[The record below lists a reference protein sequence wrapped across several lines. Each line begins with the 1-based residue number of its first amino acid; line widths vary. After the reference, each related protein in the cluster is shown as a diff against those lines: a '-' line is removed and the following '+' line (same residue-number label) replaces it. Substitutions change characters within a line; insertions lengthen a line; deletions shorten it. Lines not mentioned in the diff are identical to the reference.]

1 MIADL
6 HAHYPMHL
14 STEVR
19 GSYLKLV
26 RSRRGRLELLDLAR
40 SLAVRVASLVANY
53 RSFDA
58 GPRVTV
64 PLMRAGGY
72 GVALSVLYSPF
83 DEMDLTKPYAAPPDR
98 AYFGALLRQLEMV
111 EAELAREHAE
121 TATVA
126 RNPAELDAAL
136 AAGKVALVHCVEG
149 GFHLGASE
157 EQVERDVTELAQR
170 GVAYVT
176 LAHLFYRQV
185 ATNAN
190 ALPFLPD
197 RLYDLFFP
205 QPESG
210 LAPLGRAAIRAML
223 RERVIVDLSH
233 ASERALADAFALLDE
248 LDPRREA
255 PVIAS
260 HVACRFGSERY
271 NLTDPAIERI
281 AERDGVVGLILAE
294 HQAADGLRRPRS
306 LGDSLA
312 ILFAHCDRI
321 RALTGSHRHTALGTD
336 LDGFIKPTLPGLE
349 DAGAMASVERALRER
364 YGDADGELIASG
376 NALRLLRSYWRGR
389 VDGP

>member
-14 STEVR
+14 SPEVR

-136 AAGKVALVHCVEG
+136 AAGKVALVHCPEG
-149 GFHLGASE
+149 GF
-157 EQVERDVTELAQR
+157 
-170 GVAYVT
+170 
-176 LAHLFYRQV
+176 
-185 ATNAN
+185 
-190 ALPFLPD
+190 
-197 RLYDLFFP
+197 
-205 QPESG
+205 
-210 LAPLGRAAIRAML
+210 APLGRAAIRAML

-260 HVACRFGSERY
+260 QIG
-271 NLTDPAIERI
+271 
-281 AERDGVVGLILAE
+281 
-294 HQAADGLRRPRS
+294 
-306 LGDSLA
+306 
-312 ILFAHCDRI
+312 
-321 RALTGSHRHTALGTD
+321 RA
-336 LDGFIKPTLPGLE
+336 
-349 DAGAMASVERALRER
+349 
-364 YGDADGELIASG
+364 
-376 NALRLLRSYWRGR
+376 
-389 VDGP
+389 